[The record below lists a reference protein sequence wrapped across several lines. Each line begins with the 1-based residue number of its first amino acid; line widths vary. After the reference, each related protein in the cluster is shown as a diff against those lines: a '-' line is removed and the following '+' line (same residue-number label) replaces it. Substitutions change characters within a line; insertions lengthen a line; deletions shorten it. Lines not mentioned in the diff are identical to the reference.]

1 MSSRHTRSF
10 FGVMLAVVFALSA
23 VIAVPASAKLTKH
36 QKVHIRK
43 QLRKQIKKN
52 PKMIRNKHWLKRAS
66 LVDFQLPV
74 TIKLR
79 QPCSTSDGTQV
90 ADVPTGVKCAGSGT
104 GLNEEGINTANIDLG
119 PSLGQRTIQLGG
131 RLKARIDFNDSF
143 DGGALGNVKLSIL
156 PDATKGLTTS
166 SIPLLWN
173 PDITGNS
180 SRSDVNFA
188 RAGRNASSVTFNG
201 TADTAVTGA
210 TQGCQDFTVANA
222 TGAGAGNT
230 AAVSYSGG
238 GYNAL
243 WYGSFGD
250 FTVTGPPAS
259 TNPFGVGGGLPGYPY
274 ADLSA
279 FPTVAKG
286 FLPIYPGMDDWN
298 NIKTGTIT
306 GNNDYIGPSP
316 NPFPQGLPYSPGS
329 ASYAPGDTV
338 LRTNALKLDIAT
350 PGTVNQST
358 GSGPEGSEN
367 IVVGPSGGEAN
378 LFGKIPGKANAI
390 DVTLS
395 LATDISSIIRIT
407 DQDVFATPL
416 QSGQKFPAGIFNCRQ
431 IWTGKVP
438 NTIPGVHLAGD
449 LRIAPAITKEGDLR
463 IAKATIKSPV
473 GDTTRVALAAC
484 LAPYASYANYN
495 AGFTDASNP
504 VIATRPAYAAAGSGE
519 FATGLVKF
527 DNPLFPV
534 QNTERS
540 TPPNVNCGVTPSG
553 LVKNSALPPNV
564 VHSPA
569 EALPTPLQGS
579 KVSVA
584 GDLTVNPVSV
594 DVVIGDV

>member
-1 MSSRHTRSF
+1 VSSRHTRSF
-10 FGVMLAVVFALSA
+10 FGVMLAVVFAFSA

-52 PKMIRNKHWLKRAS
+52 PKMIRSKHWLKRAS

-79 QPCSTSDGTQV
+79 QPCSTADGTQV
-90 ADVPTGVKCAGSGT
+90 SDPPIGVKCAGSGT
-104 GLNEEGINTANIDLG
+104 GLNQEGNNTANIDLG

-131 RLKARIDFNDSF
+131 SLKARIDFADSF
-143 DGGALGNVKLSIL
+143 DGGALGNVKLSLL

-173 PDITGNS
+173 PDISGNS

-188 RAGRNASSVTFNG
+188 RAGRNAGSVAFNG
-201 TADTAVTGA
+201 AADAAVTGA
-210 TQGCQDFTVANA
+210 TQGCSDFTGAAPGSTNA
-222 TGAGAGNT
+222 TSNTGAPGPGT
-230 AAVSYSGG
+230 P

-250 FTVTGPPAS
+250 FTVAGPA
-259 TNPFGVGGGLPGYPY
+259 TNPFGVGSGLPGYPF

-279 FPTVAKG
+279 FPTVTKG
-286 FLPIYPGMDDWN
+286 FLPIYPGIDDWN
-298 NIKTGTIT
+298 NIKTGTVT

-316 NPFPQGLPYSPGS
+316 NPFPQGAPYAPGS
-329 ASYAPGDTV
+329 ASTSPADTV

-350 PGTVNQST
+350 PGSVNQQN

-367 IVVGPSGGEAN
+367 IVVGASGGEAN
-378 LFGKIPGKANAI
+378 LFGKIPGKTNGI

-463 IAKATIKSPV
+463 IAKATIASPA
-473 GDTTRVALAAC
+473 GDAARIALAAC
-484 LAPYASYANYN
+484 LAPYSSYAAYN
-495 AGFTDASNP
+495 AGFNDGSNP
-504 VIATRPAYAAAGSGE
+504 LIATTTGYAAAGSGS
-519 FATGLVKF
+519 FLTGLVKF

-534 QNTERS
+534 QNVERT
-540 TPPNVNCGVTPSG
+540 TPPAVNCGVAPSG
-553 LVKNSALPPNV
+553 LVANSALPPNV

-569 EALPTPLQGS
+569 QVSQQGS

-584 GDLTVNPVSV
+584 GDLTVNPVNV
-594 DVVIGDV
+594 DVIIGDV